1 MSFLPLFKFRN
12 EQGVYAGTTGDFVSV
27 PNIKDFIS
35 ERFTTLNIS
44 VDGGDGGAYHL
55 PLYIPYYL
63 IIYLFNIIGLGAS
76 FSDRVFLMLMMFF
89 NLLSVFSFLSY
100 LTRKI
105 SEKELLS
112 KTAMGQNTGCYF

>member
-1 MSFLPLFKFRN
+1 MVKFKNFINKKSTIYFLIFLLSFLPLFKFRN

-63 IIYLFNIIGLGAS
+63 IIYLFNIMGWERL
-76 FSDRVFLMLMMFF
+76 FLIVCF
-89 NLLSVFSFLSY
+89 
-100 LTRKI
+100 
-105 SEKELLS
+105 
-112 KTAMGQNTGCYF
+112 